1 MSVAQL
7 RGPGRVT
14 FEETIRRATD
24 VARERADDVDRDA
37 RFPDEALAALR
48 GGGALGALVDPAL
61 GGLGVAFESVCA
73 ACFDLARGCASTGMV
88 FAMHQI
94 QVACIAR
101 HADQAAFFRGYLER
115 LAGEQRLIASATSE
129 VGTGGDLRSSI
140 ASLEVSDDG
149 RGSFTKNAPTVS
161 YALHADDL
169 LTTVRR
175 SPDSDPSDQV
185 LVLTSREESGLEQV
199 SPWDTLGMRGT
210 CSPGFAVH
218 ARFGLDQVVSGPF
231 SPICTET
238 MVPFSHILWA
248 HVWLGIAADAV
259 ERAQSFMRAGARVK
273 PGEPPPTALRFS
285 RLVAD
290 YASMR
295 AVVHGAVADY
305 ARVMDE
311 PGREQ
316 LQTLGS
322 TVRLNTLKLAASE
335 AAAGICRDALQ
346 IVGMAGYRNG
356 TPYSVGRNI
365 RDSLSCSL
373 MIANERIHHT
383 NALLLQVHQEV

>member
-1 MSVAQL
+1 MSVTQL
-7 RGPGRVT
+7 RGPGRAT
-14 FEETIRRATD
+14 FEDTIRRATE
-24 VARERADDVDRDA
+24 VAREKAHEVDTDA
-37 RFPDEALAALR
+37 RFPHEALDVLR
-48 GGGALGALVDPAL
+48 AGGALGALVDPAL
-61 GGLGVAFESVCA
+61 GGLGVSFESVCA
-73 ACFDLARGCASTGMV
+73 ACFELARGCASTGMV

-94 QVACIAR
+94 QVACITR
-101 HADQAAFFRGYLER
+101 HADTSPFFRGYLER
-115 LAGEQRLIASATSE
+115 LCSEQRLIASATSE

-140 ASLEVSDDG
+140 AALEVSDDG
-149 RGSFTKNAPTVS
+149 RGSFTKRAPTVS

-175 SPDSDPSDQV
+175 SPESEPSDQV
-185 LVLTSREESGLEQV
+185 MVLTCGAESGLEQM

-210 CSPGFAVH
+210 CSPGFAVG
-218 ARFGLDQVVSGPF
+218 ARFGLDQVLPGPF
-231 SPICTET
+231 GPVCTET

-259 ERAQSFMRAGARVK
+259 ERAQTFMRGEARAK

-285 RLVAD
+285 RLVTD

-295 AVVHGAVADY
+295 AVVHGAAAEY

-316 LQTLGS
+316 LQTLG
-322 TVRLNTLKLAASE
+322 TLVRLNALKLAASE
-335 AAAGICRDALQ
+335 AVADICRDALQ

-356 TPYSVGRNI
+356 TPFSVGRNI

>member
-7 RGPGRVT
+7 RGPGHTT
-14 FEETIRRATD
+14 FDDAISRAAA
-24 VARERADDVDRDA
+24 VAREHANDVDRDA
-37 RFPDEALAALR
+37 RFPDEALTALR
-48 GGGALGALVDPAL
+48 TGGALGAFVDPAL
-61 GGLGVAFESVCA
+61 GGLGVSFESLA
-73 ACFDLARGCASTGMV
+73 EACFELARGCASTGMI

-94 QVACIAR
+94 QVACIVR
-101 HADQAAFFRGYLER
+101 HAGDSAFFRGYLER
-115 LAGEQRLIASATSE
+115 LTGEQRLIASATSE

-140 ASLEVSDDG
+140 AALEVGDDG
-149 RGSFTKNAPTVS
+149 RGTFTKRAPTVS
-161 YALHADDL
+161 YGLHADDL

-185 LVLTSREESGLEQV
+185 LVLTCGDESGLEQV

-210 CSPGFAVH
+210 CSPGFAVR
-218 ARFGLDQVVSGPF
+218 ARFALDQVVPGSFGA
-231 SPICTET
+231 ICTET

-248 HVWLGIAADAV
+248 HVWLGLAADAV
-259 ERAQSFMRAGARVK
+259 ERAQSFMRAEARAK
-273 PGEPPPTALRFS
+273 PGELPPTARRYS
-285 RLVAD
+285 RLVTD

-295 AVVHGAVADY
+295 AVVDGAAADY
-305 ARVMDE
+305 VRVMDE
-311 PGREQ
+311 PGRES

-335 AAAGICRDALQ
+335 AAADICRDALQ

-356 TPYSVGRNI
+356 TPVSVGRHI